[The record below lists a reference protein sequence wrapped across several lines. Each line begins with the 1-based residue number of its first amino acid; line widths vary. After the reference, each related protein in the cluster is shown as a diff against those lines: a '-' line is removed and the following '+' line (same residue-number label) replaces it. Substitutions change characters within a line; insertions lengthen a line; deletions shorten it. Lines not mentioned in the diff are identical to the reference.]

1 MSRAPPQRDPRRDMQ
16 WLAPWLTAHVNA
28 EGIEMIS
35 EWTSHLPRHRLAGV
49 VLVAAATA
57 TLLAGSGTTALAA
70 GPAPAGGIIST
81 VAGGVGGPG
90 AGTGISLSDANGP
103 ACRLPNT
110 VTFAAGNLYIAEGSV
125 RKVSERTGLLTTP
138 AGTGA
143 AGPLG
148 TGGPAVSAP
157 LGACGVAVD
166 HAGNLV
172 IADELR
178 HRIDVVPARTGEFY
192 GRAMSA

>member
-70 GPAPAGGIIST
+70 GPAPAGGTTGLTARAVPAGGIIST

-110 VTFAAGNLYIAEGSV
+110 VTFAAGN
-125 RKVSERTGLLTTP
+125 
-138 AGTGA
+138 
-143 AGPLG
+143 
-148 TGGPAVSAP
+148 
-157 LGACGVAVD
+157 
-166 HAGNLV
+166 
-172 IADELR
+172 
-178 HRIDVVPARTGEFY
+178 
-192 GRAMSA
+192 